1 MKINIYKNMAFK
13 LLKQLDH
20 GSIRVKEGNSEYYFP
35 GKHNQREEVI
45 ITVYDSSL
53 YKQFILMG
61 TNGISNSYFNKGW
74 DCNNLL
80 QLFDVIL
87 KNKSLFKKMDSG
99 ITKLFLLRDTLIG
112 LFSKINLQKAKTNI
126 VKHYDLSNAFFKQF
140 LDERMMYSCAV
151 YDREDLSLDQAA
163 EYKLKKICDKL
174 QLNSNDHLLEI
185 GTGWGGLA
193 LYAHKHYGCKV
204 TTTTISDA
212 QYHYVN
218 DLIQS
223 ENLSNEIILLNQD
236 FRKLEGQYDKIV
248 SVEMI
253 EAVGF
258 KLFPEFFRKVNSLLK
273 NKGLFLLQCITIN
286 DDDYER
292 AKFEVDFIKKHI
304 FPGGC
309 LPSVAT
315 IKKIV
320 NTQTQFQLLDYEDI
334 GHHYVRT
341 LVEWR
346 RRFHHNLANIFS
358 LGFSKSFARMWEYY
372 FSYCQAGFQNKHI
385 SDIQVLWNK
394 DS

>member
-1 MKINIYKNMAFK
+1 MINFYKKMAFK

-20 GSIRVKEGNSEYYFP
+20 GSIRIKEGKSEYCFS
-35 GKHNQREEVI
+35 GKHHPREEVI
-45 ITVYDSSL
+45 VTVYDPGV

-61 TNGISNSYFNKGW
+61 TNGISSSYFDKRW

-87 KNKSLFKKMDSG
+87 KNKPLFKKMDSG
-99 ITKLFLLRDTLIG
+99 ITKLFLLRDTFVG
-112 LFSKINLQKAKTNI
+112 LFSKVNFHKAKVNI
-126 VKHYDLSNAFFKQF
+126 LKHYDLSNAFFKQF
-140 LDERMMYSCAV
+140 LDEKMMYSCAV
-151 YDREDLSLDQAA
+151 YDHDDLSLDQAA

-174 QLNSNDHLLEI
+174 ALTPNDHLLEI

-204 TTTTISDA
+204 TTTTISDQ
-212 QYHYVN
+212 QYHYVKN
-218 DLIQS
+218 LIEK
-223 ENLSNEIILLNQD
+223 ENVANHVTLLNQD
-236 FRKLEGQYDKIV
+236 FRCLEGKYDKIV

-258 KLFPEFFRKVNSLLK
+258 KLFPDFFKKINGLLK
-273 NKGLFLLQCITIN
+273 DNGLFLLQCITIN

-292 AKFEVDFIKKHI
+292 AKFEVDFIKKYI

-320 NTQTQFQLLDYEDI
+320 NNQTQLQLQDFEDI
-334 GHHYVRT
+334 GLHYVRT

-346 RRFHHNLANIFS
+346 RNFHHNLANIFS
-358 LGFSKSFARMWEYY
+358 LGFSQSFARMWEYY

-385 SDIQVLWNK
+385 SDIQVLWK
-394 DS
+394 KTS